1 MNEDIKKVLETLTE
15 NGLDYRHYTE
25 DRLIEMDL
33 GGQDQLYQ
41 VMQLITNNLEYWC
54 YDLCIGLDIKISFD
68 FERVSIQY

>member
-15 NGLDYRHYTE
+15 NGLEYRHYTE

-54 YDLCIGLDIKISFD
+54 YDLCLGLDIKISFD